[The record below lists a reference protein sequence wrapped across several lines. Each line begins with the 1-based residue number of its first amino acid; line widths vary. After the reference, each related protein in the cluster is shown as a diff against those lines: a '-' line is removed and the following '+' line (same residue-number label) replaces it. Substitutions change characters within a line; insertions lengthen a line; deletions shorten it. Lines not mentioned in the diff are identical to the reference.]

1 MSSKEL
7 ITYQDFLEAGNRM
20 VEIADKYL
28 QLKDSL
34 SESDKELKSQL
45 FVKYFDLLKRRCEYL
60 INWKDRK

>member
-1 MSSKEL
+1 M
-7 ITYQDFLEAGNRM
+7 I
-20 VEIADKYL
+20 EIADKYL
-28 QLKDSL
+28 HLKDSL